1 MASTEKPSSAIQEN
15 IPFESEINERRD
27 VIRAVALVRELAD
40 PGAPTKD
47 EQLQL
52 AEVFCRE
59 HGMSLQ
65 IIVEDETN
73 SRTGLSRK
81 VLEAYETCLQD
92 NDLRFLI
99 AYSPR
104 LFGPAYT
111 DFAAFQM
118 GFRELNTLLVFTDSH
133 PPLCDHTSDP
143 PKSEMYSSI
152 SKGSSQIAESR

>member
-1 MASTEKPSSAIQEN
+1 MASTAKPSKAIQEN
-15 IPFESEINERRD
+15 IPFESEINEQRD
-27 VIRAVALVRELAD
+27 VIRAVVLVRELAD

-65 IIVEDETN
+65 IIIDDETN
-73 SRTGLSRK
+73 ARTGLSSK
-81 VLEAYETCLQD
+81 VLEAYKTCFHSYD
-92 NDLRFLI
+92 IGYLI

-118 GFRELNTLLVFTDSH
+118 GFRELNTLLVFTESH
-133 PPLCDHTSDP
+133 PPLCEHSSDP
-143 PKSEMYSSI
+143 PKSEMSSSK
-152 SKGSSQIAESR
+152 SKGSPQIADSR